1 MIIKLIVFAIG
12 TLGIIFISLHSAS
25 KLRSY
30 GFIRFFAFES
40 ILVLILFNVEHWFRN
55 PLSIAQII
63 SWLLLIASIVMVS
76 SGFYMLRMFGRPKD
90 VIDDTAVLVTR
101 GIYKYIRHPL
111 YSSLILLA
119 WGTFL
124 KDITP
129 ISSTLA
135 LVASSLPVVMAKIEE
150 KENIQKFGDK
160 YLSYTKTTKMFIPF
174 IV

>member
-1 MIIKLIVFAIG
+1 MIIKLIVFAVG

-40 ILVLILFNVEHWFRN
+40 ILILCLFNVEHWFRN

-63 SWLLLIASIVMVS
+63 SWLLLIASIVMAS
-76 SGFYMLRMFGRPKD
+76 SGFYMLRMFGKPKD

-101 GIYKYIRHPL
+101 GIYKYVRHPL
-111 YSSLILLA
+111 YSSLILIA
-119 WGTFL
+119 WGVFL

-135 LVASSLPVVMAKIEE
+135 LLASILPVVMAKIEE
-150 KENIQKFGDK
+150 KENIQKFGDN
-160 YLSYTKTTKMFIPF
+160 YLSYIKKTKMFIPF